1 MTEDIELILD
11 VAQEQMSE
19 TISRLENVLSKIRA
33 GKASPN
39 MLSAVKVDYYGA
51 VTPLSQMANV
61 STPDPQ
67 TISIQPFDKSVMGDI
82 EKAIVEANIGLNP
95 MNNGEVIMIN
105 VPALTEERRR
115 DLVKQVK
122 IEIEKS
128 KISCRNI
135 RQKSNDELKNIGK
148 EGVSE
153 DIIRDAE
160 ESVQLI
166 TNEYTIKIDDI
177 FSSKE
182 SDIMSKAFK
191 KAGFKFAGSTI
202 CYSIMQAAGL
212 VNDHLV
218 SCFRYPEVQN
228 YRWDN
233 R

>member
-19 TISRLENVLSKIRA
+19 TINRLENVLSKIRA

-51 VTPLSQMANV
+51 VTPLSQMSNV

-122 IEIEKS
+122 SESENCKVS
-128 KISCRNI
+128 VRNA
-135 RQKSNDELKNIGK
+135 RQKANDEIKKLSKDGL
-148 EGVSE
+148 SE
-153 DIIRDAE
+153 DMVRDAE
-160 ESVQLI
+160 TSVQTLTDKYIAI
-166 TNEYTIKIDDI
+166 TDKHFEEKEKDVMTI
-177 FSSKE
+177 
-182 SDIMSKAFK
+182 
-191 KAGFKFAGSTI
+191 
-202 CYSIMQAAGL
+202 
-212 VNDHLV
+212 
-218 SCFRYPEVQN
+218 
-228 YRWDN
+228 
-233 R
+233 

>member
-1 MTEDIELILD
+1 MTEDIEFILD

-122 IEIEKS
+122 SETENCKVSI
-128 KISCRNI
+128 RNA
-135 RQKSNDELKNIGK
+135 RQKANEEVKKLAKDGI
-148 EGVSE
+148 SE
-153 DIIRDAE
+153 DMVRDAE
-160 ESVQLI
+160 ASVQTLTDKYIAI
-166 TNEYTIKIDDI
+166 TDKHFEEKEKDVMTI
-177 FSSKE
+177 
-182 SDIMSKAFK
+182 
-191 KAGFKFAGSTI
+191 
-202 CYSIMQAAGL
+202 
-212 VNDHLV
+212 
-218 SCFRYPEVQN
+218 
-228 YRWDN
+228 
-233 R
+233 